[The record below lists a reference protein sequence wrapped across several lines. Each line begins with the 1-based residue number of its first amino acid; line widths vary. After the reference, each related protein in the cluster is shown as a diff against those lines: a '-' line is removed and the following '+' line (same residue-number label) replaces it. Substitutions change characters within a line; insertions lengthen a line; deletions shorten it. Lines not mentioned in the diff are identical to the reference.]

1 MPYTR
6 IAATR
11 LWLSRVVIGNKL
23 CPFAPPV
30 STEPK
35 LRLRAS
41 AAADEAGVVADV
53 GREALLLREGIRR
66 PDAGLHETTL
76 LVLSGELECCGT
88 WEAFVQLSWRLQAE
102 AIVANGCAEDLQVV
116 LFHPS
121 AVHSAYGEGPPDA
134 ADFAIRAPY
143 PTVHLLREV
152 DMLEAVKRY
161 PDAHGIPQRNKARL
175 RALGVEACEEQL
187 AACVRAGG

>member
-1 MPYTR
+1 MPSRVAT
-6 IAATR
+6 TR

-41 AAADEAGVVADV
+41 AATDEAGVVAEV

-66 PDAGLHETTL
+66 PDVGLHETTL
-76 LVLSGELECCGT
+76 LVLPDELECCGT
-88 WEAFVQLSWRLQAE
+88 WQAFVQLSWRLQAE
-102 AIVANGCAEDLQVV
+102 AIVANGCAEDLQIV
-116 LFHPS
+116 LFHPN
-121 AVHSAYGEGPPDA
+121 AVHSAYGEGPADA
-134 ADFAIRAPY
+134 ADFSVRSPH

-152 DMLEAVKRY
+152 DMLEAVQRY

-175 RALGVEACEEQL
+175 RALGIEACEEQL
-187 AACVRAGG
+187 AACRRAVG